1 MRDTPLTRRILSHI
15 RSACNPGAPCAHFD
29 TATGMDD
36 CDPDTLLRH
45 VRRLRDEGLLQ
56 IIDVE
61 AGRDGTIRTLHV
73 RGLTPEG
80 EQVLDSSCEE
90 PPLDGDGART
100 VSRRRRDEER

>member
-15 RSACNPGAPCAHFD
+15 RNACNPGAPCAHFD
-29 TATGMDD
+29 TTTGLDD
-36 CDPDTLLRH
+36 CDPDAVLRH

-61 AGRDGTIRTLHV
+61 AGRDGTVRALHV

-80 EQVLDSSCEE
+80 EQVLDSSYKEI
-90 PPLDGDGART
+90 PLD
-100 VSRRRRDEER
+100 EEGP

>member
-15 RSACNPGAPCAHFD
+15 RNACNPGAPCAHFD
-29 TATGMDD
+29 TTTGLDD
-36 CDPDTLLRH
+36 CDPDAVLRH

-80 EQVLDSSCEE
+80 EQMLDASKEAE
-90 PPLDGDGART
+90 RLDGNEPT
-100 VSRRRRDEER
+100 LVSRRRSKEGR